1 MDNAGKGT
9 NVALPQTISLPSGLS
24 IPDPT
29 DRMLRFCREEYP
41 YYDGLPSGDPD
52 RIEPLDVLAT
62 VAVNGFYN
70 ANAATLR
77 RVHRGLAADR
87 YGTQAMRMHAPP
99 GGVQMPQLALQ
110 QTCSGGQT
118 VGPHIATQMPEQSA
132 PPAPGSHVSRG
143 SSTQVNPG
151 GQGTPARPPQR
162 CGADRR
168 CCLRF

>member
-9 NVALPQTISLPSGLS
+9 NVALPQTVSLPSGLS

-70 ANAATLR
+70 ANAR
-77 RVHRGLAADR
+77 RRSAVSTEAWPL
-87 YGTQAMRMHAPP
+87 
-99 GGVQMPQLALQ
+99 
-110 QTCSGGQT
+110 T
-118 VGPHIATQMPEQSA
+118 VT
-132 PPAPGSHVSRG
+132 
-143 SSTQVNPG
+143 
-151 GQGTPARPPQR
+151 ARRQ
-162 CGADRR
+162 
-168 CCLRF
+168 